1 MKKFLIKMMTDRT
14 EGYKEVGYAD
24 TVEEAKEYVDALK
37 VYHNPIDIFY
47 KYAN

>member
-24 TVEEAKEYVDALK
+24 TVEEAKEYVDAL
-37 VYHNPIDIFY
+37 
-47 KYAN
+47 